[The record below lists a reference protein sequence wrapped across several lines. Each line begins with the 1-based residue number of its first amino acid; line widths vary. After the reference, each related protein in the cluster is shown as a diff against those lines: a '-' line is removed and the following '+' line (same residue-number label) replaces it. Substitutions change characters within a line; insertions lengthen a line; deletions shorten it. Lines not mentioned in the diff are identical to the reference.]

1 MKRLP
6 AVVVVVR
13 RVRAACAASLAAAAA
28 LAALSS
34 QGACSAPH
42 RPDAPPAGARF
53 ALDETKLPA
62 PVRFTRATLDDA
74 TPACVDLAGHVN
86 RRWLDENPLPGDRTT
101 WGAFEVLDE
110 RSKAV
115 QRQLVEQAA
124 AVADADGVVKL
135 VGDLWATGMDEAAI
149 EARGLAPLQSRLAA
163 IDALQ
168 DGAAIAAFL
177 RTSHARGE
185 AFVFDFSA
193 EPDFKDSS
201 RNIAYVTQGGL
212 GLPDRG
218 YYFDDDKKTKLAAY
232 GQHVERMLALSGVT
246 AEAAKAQAT
255 DVVAFEARLARVSKS
270 SEELSRDVALYY
282 HPVTVAAADALT
294 PGFAW
299 SAYFDAVG
307 VARPAQFSLAMPDFH
322 VEVAKMLGDVP
333 AATWRAYLRFHTVDG
348 LSPFLPSAFV
358 DENFRFYRATMRGQ
372 KELQPRFKRV
382 LDVVNRQVGEA
393 LGQLYVQ
400 VAFPAS
406 SKARMQALVGN
417 LSAALKGRLEQL
429 EWMGPETKAKA
440 LAKWASFTPK
450 IGYPDQWR
458 DWTGLSTSRSS
469 YVENVLAAV
478 AFNQAWELAKVG
490 KPVDR
495 SEWGMPP
502 QTVNAYYN
510 PQANEIVFP
519 AAILQPPFF
528 DPAADDALN
537 YGGIGAVIG
546 HEMIHG
552 YDDQGS
558 RFGPTGNFEVWWT
571 GDDSKRFADKTA
583 QLVEQFSAYEALPGH
598 KVNGAL
604 TLGENIADLGGI
616 AVAFD
621 ALQAATAGQHDP
633 MIDGLRQDQRFFYGW
648 GTVWRRKFTD
658 DELKVRLTTDP
669 HAPATFRA
677 IGPPSN
683 LSSFARAFGCKA
695 GDPMVRDDAHRITIW

>member
-1 MKRLP
+1 V
-6 AVVVVVR
+6 AVVGL
-13 RVRAACAASLAAAAA
+13 AAFAPLGGCAA
-28 LAALSS
+28 
-34 QGACSAPH
+34 GPK
-42 RPDAPPAGARF
+42 PDAPPSTTK
-53 ALDETKLPA
+53 LTIDETALPA
-62 PVRFTRATLDDA
+62 PVRFTKAAVDDA
-74 TPACVDLAGHVN
+74 KPVCTNLAAHVN
-86 RRWLDENPLPGDRTT
+86 DRWLADNPLPGDRTT

-124 AVADADGVVKL
+124 AAKDADGVVKL

-149 EARGLAPLQSRLAA
+149 EAQGLAPLHSRLAA
-163 IDALQ
+163 IDALA
-168 DGAAIAAFL
+168 DGAAVAAFL

-201 RNIAYVTQGGL
+201 TNIAYATQAGL

-218 YYFDDDKKTKLAAY
+218 YYFDDDKKAKLAAY
-232 GQHVERMLALSGVT
+232 GEHVERVLVLSGLSAADAKT
-246 AEAAKAQAT
+246 AAAA
-255 DVVAFEARLARVSKS
+255 VLAFETRLAKVSKS

-282 HPVTVAAADALT
+282 HPVSLADADALT
-294 PGFAW
+294 PAFSW

-307 VARPAQFSLAMPDFH
+307 VARPAMFSLAMPEFH
-322 VEVAKMLGDVP
+322 AEVARMIGDVP
-333 AATWRAYLRFHTVDG
+333 VATWKAYLRFHTVDG
-348 LSPFLPSAFV
+348 VSPFLSKAFV

-372 KELQPRFKRV
+372 KEIQPRFKRV

-400 VAFPAS
+400 VAFPPE
-406 SKARMQALVGN
+406 SKARMQELVGN
-417 LSAALKGRLEQL
+417 LSTALKGRLEKL
-429 EWMGPETKAKA
+429 DWMSPETKARA

-450 IGYPDQWR
+450 IGYPDKWR
-458 DWTGLSTSRSS
+458 DWNGLTTSRAS
-469 YVENVLAAV
+469 YLDNVLAAV
-478 AFNQAWELAKVG
+478 AFNQAWELAKIG
-490 KPVDR
+490 KPVDK

-528 DPAADDALN
+528 DATADDAVN

-558 RFGPTGNFEVWWT
+558 RFGPSGNFEVWWT
-571 GDDSKRFADKTA
+571 DADAKRFEEKTA
-583 QLVEQFSAYEALPGH
+583 KLVEQFSSYEALPGQ

-616 AVAFD
+616 AVAYD
-621 ALQAATAGQHDP
+621 ALKNATAGKADP
-633 MIDGLRQDQRFFYGW
+633 MLEGLTQEQRFFYGW

-658 DELKVRLTTDP
+658 DELRVRLTTDP
-669 HAPATFRA
+669 HAPANFRA

-683 LSSFARAFGCKA
+683 MPAFATAFGCKP
-695 GDPMVRDDAHRITIW
+695 GDAMVRDDAHRIAIW

>member
-6 AVVVVVR
+6 AVVVVR
-13 RVRAACAASLAAAAA
+13 RGSAPRRSLLAAAAV
-28 LAALSS
+28 AALSS
-34 QGACSAPH
+34 LGACTAQH
-42 RPDAPPAGARF
+42 KADAPPAAARF
-53 ALDETKLPA
+53 ALDESALPA
-62 PVRFTRATLDDA
+62 PVRFTRATIDDG
-74 TPACVDLAGHVN
+74 TPACADLAGHVN
-86 RRWLDENPLPGDRTT
+86 RRWLAENPLPGDRTT

-124 AVADADGVVKL
+124 AVADADGVVKI

-149 EARGLAPLQSRLAA
+149 EARGLAPLQSRLSA

-177 RTSHARGE
+177 RASHARGE

-201 RNIAYVTQGGL
+201 MNIAYATQGGL

-218 YYFDDDKKTKLAAY
+218 YYFDEDKKAKLLAY
-232 GQHVERMLALSGVT
+232 GEHVERVLVLSGVA
-246 AEAAKAQAT
+246 AEAAKAQAQ
-255 DVVAFEARLARVSKS
+255 DVIAFETRLAKVSKS

-322 VEVAKMLGDVP
+322 AEVAKMLGDVP

-348 LSPFLPSAFV
+348 LSPFLSKAFV
-358 DENFRFYRATMRGQ
+358 DENFRFYRAVMRGQ
-372 KELQPRFKRV
+372 KEIQPRFKRV

-406 SKARMQALVGN
+406 SKARMQELVGN
-417 LSAALKGRLEQL
+417 LSTALKGRIEKL

-450 IGYPDQWR
+450 IGYPDKWR
-458 DWTGLSTSRSS
+458 EWTGLVTSRSS

-478 AFNQAWELAKVG
+478 AFNQAWELAKIG

-495 SEWGMPP
+495 TEWGMPP

-528 DPAADDALN
+528 DAAADDAVN

-571 GDDSKRFADKTA
+571 ADDAKRFEEKTA
-583 QLVEQFSAYEALPGH
+583 KLVEQFAAYEALPGQ

-621 ALQAATAGQHDP
+621 ALKAATAGKADP
-633 MIDGLRQDQRFFYGW
+633 MLEGLSQEQRFFYGW

-669 HAPATFRA
+669 HAPANFRA

-683 LSSFARAFGCKA
+683 MPSFAHAFGCKA
-695 GDPMVRDDAHRITIW
+695 GDAMVRDDARRIAIW